1 MLISA
6 SSLQLSPSFTPTSV
20 IRKMYESRE
29 KTKEEM
35 APGMVVPG
43 DGKEDTQKTSEGT
56 AAYLC
61 QNIGMSDCSVREMG

>member
-1 MLISA
+1 
-6 SSLQLSPSFTPTSV
+6 
-20 IRKMYESRE
+20 MYESRE